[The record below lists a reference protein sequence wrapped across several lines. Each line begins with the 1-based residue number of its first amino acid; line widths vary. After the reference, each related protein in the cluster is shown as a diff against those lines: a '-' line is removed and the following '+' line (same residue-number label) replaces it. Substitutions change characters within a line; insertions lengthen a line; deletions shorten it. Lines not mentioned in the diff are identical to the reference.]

1 MWDGEEEVEE
11 VKEGQW
17 EVEEEEGEKE
27 EGRSKDWA
35 EITAS

>member
-1 MWDGEEEVEE
+1 MRDEEEVEE

-27 EGRSKDWA
+27 EGSGPGW
-35 EITAS
+35 